1 MFGVKGIGLNSLE
14 KKSFFSFLALYI
26 FSSMVFILLSG
37 YWYYTAQKNA
47 LQSNDYYKLQ
57 HIADDFSQK
66 IIASHMKSELL
77 PKLPVNKLV
86 FISLVDTRGEVVRG
100 KIRGGFEI
108 MKEGYFSE
116 DTYTTLVSSSAQ
128 EHQGIKYVLVQSS
141 LLPFKIEELKRS
153 VIAVMIVVLIVMMI
167 LAWVLSKLFMR
178 PLHQKIKQI
187 EDFVHDTAHELNT
200 PITALSMSVSRA
212 LKKQS
217 YDETIL
223 KNISISTKQLFDI
236 YTALSYLSFESKE
249 QESRS
254 IDIKEVLQKSV
265 AYYQELSESK
275 HISLNLSAESFS
287 VQIDETKL
295 TMLFGN
301 LINNAIKYSHPSSEV
316 DIVFKDKVITIEDY
330 GIGIDKEKLSKI
342 YEMYN
347 RETEYAGG
355 FGIGLSIVQKI
366 SQEYGLGLEVNST
379 LGKGSRFKITFL

>member
-1 MFGVKGIGLNSLE
+1 MF
-14 KKSFFSFLALYI
+14 I
-26 FSSMVFILLSG
+26 FLSG

-66 IIASHMKSELL
+66 IVASHMQGEPL
-77 PKLPVNKLV
+77 PSSPVDKLV
-86 FISLVDTRGEVVRG
+86 FISLVDIKGQLVRG
-100 KIRGGFEI
+100 KIRGGFNI
-108 MKEGYFSE
+108 TKEGY
-116 DTYTTLVSSSAQ
+116 YTTNGYSTLMSSSPQ

-141 LLPFKIEELKRS
+141 LLPFKIEELKLS
-153 VIAVMIVVLIVMMI
+153 VIAVMMLVLIVMMS
-167 LAWVLSKLFMR
+167 LAWVLSKLFIR

-217 YDETIL
+217 YDEKIL

-236 YTALSYLSFESKE
+236 YTALSYLSFESKA

-254 IDIKEVLQKSV
+254 IDIKEILEKSV
-265 AYYQELSESK
+265 TYYQELSESK
-275 HISLNLSAESFS
+275 NISLNLSAESYR
-287 VQIDETKL
+287 VKIDETKL

-301 LINNAIKYSHPSSEV
+301 LINNAIKYSHPSSKI
-316 DIVFKDKVITIEDY
+316 DIVFKDKVFSIEDY
-330 GIGIDKEKLSKI
+330 GIGIEKEKLSKI
-342 YEMYN
+342 FETYN

-366 SQEYGLGLEVNST
+366 SQEYGLQLEVNSE
-379 LGKGSRFKITFL
+379 LAKGSCFRVMFR